1 MLAIAR
7 FAHDFFIHKQRQN
20 EIVRREIRLAHQ
32 IAESGCSAQAA
43 RAVDQFSHSARLAA
57 AGKRRKLARGRVRP
71 TGGLDAGSS
80 SM

>member
-7 FAHDFFIHKQRQN
+7 LLCDLFIHEQRQN
-20 EIVRREIRLAHQ
+20 EIVRREVRFAYQ
-32 IAESGCSAQAA
+32 IAERGRSAQAA
-43 RAVDQFSHSARLAA
+43 WAVEQFSHSARLAA